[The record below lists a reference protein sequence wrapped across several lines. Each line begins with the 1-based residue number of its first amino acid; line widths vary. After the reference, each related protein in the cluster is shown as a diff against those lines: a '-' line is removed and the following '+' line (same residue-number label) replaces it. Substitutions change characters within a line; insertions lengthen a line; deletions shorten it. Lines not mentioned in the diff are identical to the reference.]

1 MNYCSSRDVLAR
13 RQPTVHHNCQE
24 ATMQVIVNT
33 DHNITLSE
41 ESTAEIINS
50 VESKLAHF
58 SSHLTRVEVHLSDES
73 AGRSTGDDI
82 RCQLEARPES
92 RNPELASDNASTVES
107 AVNGAIRKMQ
117 HVLDTTF
124 GRADQHKGGSSMG
137 GVEPR

>member
-1 MNYCSSRDVLAR
+1 
-13 RQPTVHHNCQE
+13 
-24 ATMQVIVNT
+24 MQVIVNT

>member
-1 MNYCSSRDVLAR
+1 MK
-13 RQPTVHHNCQE
+13 
-24 ATMQVIVNT
+24 VIVNT

-41 ESTAEIINS
+41 GSIGEIESAIEA
-50 VESKLAHF
+50 KLAHF

-82 RCQLEARPES
+82 RCQLEARPEG
-92 RNPELASDNASTVES
+92 RNPELATDSASTVD
-107 AVNGAIRKMQ
+107 AALNGAIRKLL

-137 GVEPR
+137 GVEPQ